1 MNVILWICYNYVT
14 KQDKRTSMGQ
24 KEKTLK
30 NNIILIGFMGVGKG
44 TTARAFSKK
53 YNVYNIDTD
62 DLIESKENKEVKKI
76 FEKNG
81 ETYFRRQEQA
91 IADWI
96 EKCVKGTFISCGGG
110 FYKVSNLKK
119 LGTVVLLDASFEW
132 IHNRLKTAKNAEKK
146 LAKRPL
152 FSQEKEA
159 KKLYKEREK
168 AYRKLADVVVDVEGL
183 SLDEQIAFIA
193 KSCKV

>member
-1 MNVILWICYNYVT
+1 
-14 KQDKRTSMGQ
+14 
-24 KEKTLK
+24 
-30 NNIILIGFMGVGKG
+30 MGVGKG

-53 YNVYNIDTD
+53 YGTYIIDTD

-76 FEKNG
+76 FAKKG
-81 ETYFRRQEQA
+81 EAYFREQEQA
-91 IADWI
+91 TADWI
-96 EKCVKGTFISCGGG
+96 EECIQGTFISCGGG
-110 FYKVSNLKK
+110 FYKVNNLKK

-132 IHNRLKTAKNAEKK
+132 IHNRLKTAKNSESK

-159 KKLYKEREK
+159 RKLYKEREK

-183 SLDEQIAFIA
+183 TIDEQIEYIA
-193 KSCKV
+193 KKCNI